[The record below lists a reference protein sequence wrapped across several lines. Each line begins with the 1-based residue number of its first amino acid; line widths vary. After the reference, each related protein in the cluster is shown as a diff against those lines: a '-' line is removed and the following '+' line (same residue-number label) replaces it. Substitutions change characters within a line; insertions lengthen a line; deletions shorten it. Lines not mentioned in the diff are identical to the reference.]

1 MRRILHDGYWLFI
14 SLCNLTGKIP
24 SHRIRNFLYRRLFSI
39 KLSPTATV
47 YGHCRFWQPWKV
59 SIGDNSVLG
68 DRLFLDG
75 RNGITIGDNV
85 SIGGETAIF
94 TLEHDIDS
102 ESFGTKG
109 GPVVIQNHVYIGSRV
124 MILPNVTVEEGAV
137 IASGSVVT
145 RDVAKWRMVGGIP
158 ARYIR
163 LRKQSNYE
171 IQHRRA
177 ILQ

>member
-1 MRRILHDGYWLFI
+1 MKMEDGYWIFT

-24 SHRIRNFLYRRLFSI
+24 SHRIRNFLYRRLFKV
-39 KLSPTATV
+39 KLSPTATI
-47 YGHCRFWQPWKV
+47 YGNCRFWHPWKV
-59 SIGDNSVLG
+59 SIGDRSVLG

-75 RNGITIGDNV
+75 RNGISIGNDV

-102 ESFGTKG
+102 PDFGTKG
-109 GPVVIQNHVYIGSRV
+109 GPVVIQDSVYIGSRA
-124 MILPNVTVEEGAV
+124 MILPDVTVEEGAV
-137 IASGSVVT
+137 IASGAVVT
-145 RDVAKWRMVGGIP
+145 RDVAKWRMVGGVP